1 MKKLLLLIPLFLFC
15 SCRDKS
21 EPRDIAFFDKGKKVV
36 WSTKCGYSIHF
47 ANIKD
52 YSEKEILNIAE
63 AMHYLCDG
71 NARYSFEIYDNDGNI
86 VYEIDCPDNY
96 SLHTYKYTPLNPEE
110 KHYDISEINIT
121 REGKSNYKI
130 KKHENSES
138 ARETTQESHSEI
150 KQYSYGDTFEVA
162 GVQTEIVAESD
173 LYMSLLTKKALS
185 EKQIVE
191 LYKMV
196 EKGQLKSVSNI
207 YLFDYRCSSYMS
219 GTDDY
224 AALMPSMKSISMFR
238 SNKSYTIQS
247 NYSLKKI

>member
-1 MKKLLLLIPLFLFC
+1 MKKLLLFIPLFLFC

-36 WSTKCGYSIHF
+36 WSTECGDSIHF

-52 YSEKEILNIAE
+52 YSERDILNIAE
-63 AMHYLCDG
+63 AMYFLCEG
-71 NARYSFEIYDNDGNI
+71 NSRYGFDICDNEGNI
-86 VYEIDCPDNY
+86 VYEIECP
-96 SLHTYKYTPLNPEE
+96 KYAHRDYRLPSFHPEE
-110 KHYDISEINIT
+110 KHYDISEINIKRQAKT
-121 REGKSNYKI
+121 SFKI
-130 KKHENSES
+130 KKVDNSES
-138 ARETTQESHSEI
+138 TDNSTKENVNEVKA
-150 KQYSYGDTFEVA
+150 YSFGDTFDVA

-173 LYMSLLTKKALS
+173 LYISLLTKKALT

-238 SNKSYTIQS
+238 SNKLYAIQS